1 MPNDRFNVILYKKE
15 YGSDKLEESQMNEK
29 KSQNKQSSLIM
40 KLWKKYVTRELITY
54 AVAGVMTTVVNL
66 VLFHLL
72 CNVWHLDEMIGNI
85 IAWIGAVLF
94 AYIINDIWVFRSK
107 WEGSSKE
114 LEKFLKFVG
123 ARVASLGVEEAGLL
137 IFVKGLHFNNMIV
150 KAALSVIVILMNYI
164 FSKLFIFTKK
174 SSEK

>member
-1 MPNDRFNVILYKKE
+1 MIDLTLYYTKKKI
-15 YGSDKLEESQMNEK
+15 SDKLEELQMNEK

-114 LEKFLKFVG
+114 LSKFLKFVG
-123 ARVASLGVEEAGLL
+123 EVGLFV
-137 IFVKGLHFNNMIV
+137 FVKGLHFNNMIV

-174 SSEK
+174 NSEK

>member
-1 MPNDRFNVILYKKE
+1 MIDLTLYYTKKNI
-15 YGSDKLEESQMNEK
+15 SDKLEELQMNEK

-114 LEKFLKFVG
+114 LSKFLKFV
-123 ARVASLGVEEAGLL
+123 EEVGLFV
-137 IFVKGLHFNNMIV
+137 FVKGLHFNNMIV

-174 SSEK
+174 NSEK